1 MVRIH
6 RRWPD
11 MVQGRCV
18 WESHIKRVASVVTYI
33 QQQGLRDII
42 LVGHSFAGSVIQKV
56 TEDVPDPI
64 ERTVFLDA
72 LVVEDN
78 HCVFDNLQ
86 PITWPCSTH
95 WRRQVRTIQC

>member
-1 MVRIH
+1 
-6 RRWPD
+6 

-56 TEDVPDPI
+56 TEMFPI
-64 ERTVFLDA
+64 
-72 LVVEDN
+72 
-78 HCVFDNLQ
+78 
-86 PITWPCSTH
+86 
-95 WRRQVRTIQC
+95 